1 LRENQA
7 DVKRYSFLAAIGA
20 DLSEVKR
27 FPFIYLRK
35 AGFIPVEGTEVSFE
49 IDGEKMELT
58 KVPIKVEGQKCFKTV
73 YSLTPLP
80 FFWNEERSS
89 YLSPEKITDKPN
101 IPKG

>member
-49 IDGEKMELT
+49 IDGEKDGINKSSDKGRRAKML
-58 KVPIKVEGQKCFKTV
+58 QN
-73 YSLTPLP
+73 SLFPYTFAVFL
-80 FFWNEERSS
+80 E
-89 YLSPEKITDKPN
+89 
-101 IPKG
+101 